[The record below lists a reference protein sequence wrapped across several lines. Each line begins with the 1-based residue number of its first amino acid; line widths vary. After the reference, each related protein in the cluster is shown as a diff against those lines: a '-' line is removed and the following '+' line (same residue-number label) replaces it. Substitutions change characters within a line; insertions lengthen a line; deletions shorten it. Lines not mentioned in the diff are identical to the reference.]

1 MRDFDHLYYLGSFH
15 DRYNETPNCWEIWP
29 SSDRSVPSD
38 EGNANMR
45 SRFET
50 LGTPT
55 LSGSVRFLC
64 TSATVI
70 LTIILFPSNA
80 YPQSQPEKL
89 EMSANELV
97 RKVVANELKSQDTD
111 HDRWMYRLEK
121 EESGRKQA
129 QEILETNNGSL
140 SRLLSIGGHP
150 LDAQQQQKENQRLQ
164 RLVSHPDEQR
174 KLQQASSKKAEQG
187 ARLFRILPDIFLF
200 SYMGRQ
206 DDLVTLT
213 FKPNPNF
220 QPASLEARVFH
231 SMQGEV
237 TVDTRQER
245 LAAISGRL
253 AEDVNFG
260 GGLLGH
266 LEKGGRFEV
275 KQAEVSPGHWEMIIL
290 TVDMKGKALLF
301 KTVGVYETENH
312 SDFQRVPDDLT
323 LAEAAGI
330 LNRQIV
336 EADNR

>member
-1 MRDFDHLYYLGSFH
+1 M
-15 DRYNETPNCWEIWP
+15 P
-29 SSDRSVPSD
+29 SRS
-38 EGNANMR
+38 
-45 SRFET
+45 ET
-50 LGTPT
+50 LRTPT
-55 LSGSVRFLC
+55 LSGSVGFLC

-70 LTIILFPSNA
+70 LTIILLLSNA
-80 YPQSQPEKL
+80 FPQSEPQRL
-89 EMSANELV
+89 GMSANELM
-97 RKVVANELKSQDTD
+97 RKIVANELKSQDED
-111 HDRWMYRLEK
+111 HDHWMYRLEK
-121 EESGRKQA
+121 EESGRRQA

-150 LDAQQQQKENQRLQ
+150 LDAQQQQKEDQRLQ
-164 RLVSHPDEQR
+164 RLVSHPSEQR

-200 SYMGRQ
+200 SYVARQ
-206 DDLVTLT
+206 GDLVTLT

-231 SMQGEV
+231 NMEGGV
-237 TVDTRQER
+237 IVDTRQGR

-253 AEDVNFG
+253 GVDVNFG

-266 LEKGGRFEV
+266 LDKGGKFEV
-275 KQAEVSPGHWEMIIL
+275 RQAEVSPGHWEMIIL

-312 SDFQRVPDDLT
+312 SDFHRVPDEIT

-330 LNRQIV
+330 LNKQIV
-336 EADNR
+336 VADNR

>member
-1 MRDFDHLYYLGSFH
+1 VRNFDHLYYLG
-15 DRYNETPNCWEIWP
+15 
-29 SSDRSVPSD
+29 RSMIATARHRTTGD
-38 EGNANMR
+38 LAFERIAKCRLMGNANMR

-50 LGTPT
+50 LRTTT
-55 LSGSVRFLC
+55 LSGSVGFLC

-70 LTIILFPSNA
+70 LAMILLSSNA
-80 YPQSQPEKL
+80 ITQSEPAKL

-97 RKVVANELKSQDTD
+97 RKVVANELRSQIAD
-111 HDRWMYRLEK
+111 HEHWMYRLEK
-121 EESGRKQA
+121 EESGKKQA
-129 QEILETNNGSL
+129 QEILETSDGSL
-140 SRLLSIGGHP
+140 SRLLSVGGHP
-150 LDAQQQQKENQRLQ
+150 LDTQQQQKENQRLQ

-174 KLQQASSKKAEQG
+174 KLQQASRKKTEQG
-187 ARLFRILPDIFLF
+187 ARLFRILPDMFLF

-213 FKPNPNF
+213 FRPNPNF

-237 TVDTRQER
+237 RVDTRQER

-260 GGLLGH
+260 GGLLGQ

-275 KQAEVSPGHWEMIIL
+275 IQAEVSPGHWEMIVL

-312 SDFQRVPDDLT
+312 SDFHRVPDELT
-323 LAEAAGI
+323 LAEAADI
-330 LNRQIV
+330 LNKQTV
-336 EADNR
+336 VANNR

>member
-1 MRDFDHLYYLGSFH
+1 MHSWFKTFGRP
-15 DRYNETPNCWEIWP
+15 T
-29 SSDRSVPSD
+29 RSWAV
-38 EGNANMR
+38 GLLR
-45 SRFET
+45 
-50 LGTPT
+50 
-55 LSGSVRFLC
+55 

-70 LTIILFPSNA
+70 LTVGLLPSNA
-80 YPQSQPEKL
+80 LPQSEPEGL
-89 EMSANELV
+89 GMSANELM
-97 RKVVANELKSQDTD
+97 RKVVASELKSQNED
-111 HDRWMYRLEK
+111 HDHWMYRLEK
-121 EESGRKQA
+121 EESGKRQA
-129 QEILETNNGSL
+129 QEILETHDGSL
-140 SRLLSIGGHP
+140 SRLLSVGGHP

-164 RLVSHPDEQR
+164 GLVSHPDEQR

-187 ARLFRILPDIFLF
+187 ARLFRILPDMFLF
-200 SYMGRQ
+200 SYTGRQ
-206 DDLVTLT
+206 DNLVTLT
-213 FKPNPNF
+213 FKPNPKF

-237 TVDTRQER
+237 TVDTRQQR

-266 LEKGGRFEV
+266 LEKGGKFEV